1 MLLIFGEFFYNKEIR
16 ITNAVTDMVK
26 MIII

>member
-1 MLLIFGEFFYNKEIR
+1 MLLIFGEFFYNKGNR

-26 MIII
+26 IISI